1 MSSLNIRG
9 EQGLK
14 TVALASILKKIAASR
29 PAQLILVEGAL
40 IYAFFTLSAGSF
52 LNEANIRGLLTS
64 TAQILLI
71 AFAQAILMSA
81 GQIDISQGA
90 VIVLTAVIGG
100 QITLALTE
108 VLPLWM
114 AIVFGLLGCLVAG
127 ALVGALNG
135 VLVGVV
141 GINSL
146 VVTLGMLGIATGT
159 AQVLTRGVN
168 LIGLPTELTTEF
180 GIAKV
185 GVIPLPFVVSAVV
198 VLITWWL
205 YSSSGWG
212 LHLLAIGSN
221 PKAGRR
227 VGLKSVRLTI
237 GAFILSST
245 FAGLAGFMDLARYST
260 TNISGHTS
268 SSLAAIAA
276 ALIGG
281 TLLTGGR
288 VNLLGA
294 IVGTFLAILLQSGL
308 IMINVS
314 PFYQTIV
321 IGVLLLVA
329 VSLDPGNRSRLK
341 SG

>member
-1 MSSLNIRG
+1 MSRDARWSVQSLKSESLG
-9 EQGLK
+9 
-14 TVALASILKKIAASR
+14 ALLRKIGASR

-40 IYAFFTLSAGSF
+40 IYVFFTLTSGSF

-90 VIVLTAVIGG
+90 VIVLTAVVGG
-100 QITLALTE
+100 QIILALRETFSIG
-108 VLPLWM
+108 VTIAIGLVGCLIAG
-114 AIVFGLLGCLVAG
+114 AIVG
-127 ALVGALNG
+127 AVNG

-159 AQVLTRGVN
+159 AQVFTRGVN

-180 GIAKV
+180 GLAQL
-185 GVIPLPFVVSAVV
+185 GVVPLPFVASLIV
-198 VLITWWL
+198 VLVTWWF

-227 VGLKSVRLTI
+227 VGLKSISLTV

-288 VNLLGA
+288 VNLFGA
-294 IVGTFLAILLQSGL
+294 IVGTLLAILLQSGL

-329 VSLDPGNRSRLK
+329 VSLDPGNRSRLQ